1 MRCKLRI
8 ARRAAALLLAAMA
21 AMTAAFTAA
30 CDSGGGTG
38 SQWPPGAAGRACQF
52 LSYDTVAAT
61 IGVRFDTAGGASKDD
76 TYTCALTRADNEFPD
91 LTLAVTETEAD
102 EVIFTATMIPSG
114 ATRIANLG
122 RIAYRVGFP
131 AARGGGPGIEV
142 GWLSTYGRLMVI
154 RYTFPTGATSAQIN
168 ELTPKVVALAKR
180 IEETEV

>member
-1 MRCKLRI
+1 VRSKLRFV
-8 ARRAAALLLAAMA
+8 RRGAALLLAT
-21 AMTAAFTAA
+21 MTAAALIAA

-38 SQWPPGAAGRACQF
+38 SQWPLGAAGRACQF
-52 LSYDTVAAT
+52 LNYDTVAAT
-61 IGVRFDTAGGASKDD
+61 LGVRFDIAGGASKDEI
-76 TYTCALTRADNEFPD
+76 YTCALTRTDTEFPD

-114 ATRIANLG
+114 GTRVADLG

-142 GWLSTYGRLMVI
+142 GWLSTYGRLMII
-154 RYTFPTGATSAQIN
+154 RYTFPAGATSAQVN
-168 ELTPKVVALAKR
+168 ELTPKVITLAKR